1 MVVTWLLLPGVVAVD
16 RCLVILF
23 VPEDQVD
30 AVPRLGRSQ
39 GARQPRLPTYN
50 VMGIRI
56 LIHLSVHQQD
66 EKYFRL
72 LRLYDIAL
80 LLLLK
85 TARRLLEAFLEILS
99 KQKKY
104 HESRSTPDSCVNI
117 MTLQCVSIQQKA
129 VAITTTTLQ

>member
-72 LRLYDIAL
+72 RLYDIAL

-99 KQKKY
+99 KQKKI
-104 HESRSTPDSCVNI
+104 S
-117 MTLQCVSIQQKA
+117 
-129 VAITTTTLQ
+129 

>member
-1 MVVTWLLLPGVVAVD
+1 MRECGIWDCHGGDMAFLPGVVAVD
-16 RCLVILF
+16 WCLVILF

-50 VMGIRI
+50 VIGIRI
-56 LIHLSVHQQD
+56 LIHISVHQQD
-66 EKYFRL
+66 EKYFR

-85 TARRLLEAFLEILS
+85 TARRLLEAFEVLSEQKNIISQDRPQTHVLIL
-99 KQKKY
+99 
-104 HESRSTPDSCVNI
+104 
-117 MTLQCVSIQQKA
+117 
-129 VAITTTTLQ
+129 